1 MARPGDP
8 KGHYARLGIAVW
20 ATQQAIDIA
29 FQERTR
35 ELEPDR
41 KPPPDAAERRQ
52 AIVEAHRTLSIPELR
67 RAYDAE
73 SAIPDEDDTDDEPA
87 TAPPALPWYR
97 QRALLFAIVA
107 SATMAL
113 IVAAIVRAPE
123 PMLPAPMLP
132 APDRALT
139 PPPMPVVPRY
149 ERRVVT
155 GSGVNLRVGPGTQY
169 ALTGR
174 VARGETVDLLQPE
187 AEGWAYVRLGDGRRG
202 YIAARFLTAP

>member
-29 FQERTR
+29 FRARTR

-52 AIVEAHRTLSIPELR
+52 AVVEAHRTLSNPELR

-73 SAIPDEDDTDDEPA
+73 SAVPDEDDTDAGPA

-97 QRALLFAIVA
+97 RRPLLFAAVA
-107 SATMAL
+107 SAAMAL
-113 IVAAIVRAPE
+113 IVAAIVRAPG
-123 PMLPAPMLP
+123 PMLPAP
-132 APDRALT
+132 ARALT
-139 PPPMPVVPRY
+139 PPPMPVVVPRY
-149 ERRVVT
+149 ERRVVA
-155 GSGVNLRVGPGTQY
+155 GSGVNLRVGPGTEHTL
-169 ALTGR
+169 AGR

-187 AEGWAYVRLGDGRRG
+187 ADGWAYVRLGDGRRG

>member
-29 FQERTR
+29 FQARSR

-41 KPPPDAAERRQ
+41 KPPPDADARRQ
-52 AIVEAHRTLSIPELR
+52 AIVEAHRTLSDPELR

-73 SAIPDEDDTDDEPA
+73 SVIPDEDEIDAEPA

-97 QRALLFAIVA
+97 QRPVLFGVVA
-107 SATMAL
+107 SAAMAL
-113 IVAAIVRAPE
+113 IAAAIVRSPG
-123 PMLPAPMLP
+123 PMVPAP
-132 APDRALT
+132 ARALT

-155 GSGVNLRVGPGTQY
+155 GSGVNLRVGPGTEHTL
-169 ALTGR
+169 AGR

-187 AEGWAYVRLGDGRRG
+187 ADGWAYVRLGDGRRG
-202 YIAARFLTAP
+202 YIAARFLMAP

>member
-8 KGHYARLGIAVW
+8 KGHYARLGIAAW

-29 FQERTR
+29 FQARMR

-52 AIVEAHRTLSIPELR
+52 AIVEAHRTLSNPERR

-73 SAIPDEDDTDDEPA
+73 SAIPDEDETDAEPA
-87 TAPPALPWYR
+87 AAAPALPWFR
-97 QRALLFAIVA
+97 QRLLLFGVVA

-113 IVAAIVRAPE
+113 IVAAVVRSPG
-123 PMLPAPMLP
+123 PMLPAP
-132 APDRALT
+132 ARALT

-155 GSGVNLRVGPGTQY
+155 GSGVNLRVGPGTEHTL
-169 ALTGR
+169 AGR
-174 VARGETVDLLQPE
+174 VARGEAVDLLQPE
-187 AEGWAYVRLGDGRRG
+187 ADGWAYVRLGDGRRG
-202 YIAARFLTAP
+202 YIAARFLMAP